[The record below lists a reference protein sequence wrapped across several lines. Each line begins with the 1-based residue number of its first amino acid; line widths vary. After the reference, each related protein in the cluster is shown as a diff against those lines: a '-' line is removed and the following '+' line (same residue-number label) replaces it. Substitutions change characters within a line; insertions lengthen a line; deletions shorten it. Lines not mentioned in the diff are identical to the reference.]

1 MRFNVSK
8 WALEHRSFVIYLM
21 IVAVLLGV
29 ISYTRLGRDEDPA
42 FVIKTMVVRAAWP
55 GATIEDT
62 LNQVTERLEQT
73 LRETPHLDNLRSFTS
88 PGVTTIFVNLKGST
102 AALEVPDIWYHV
114 RKSIGDMRSTLPA
127 GVFGPGFD
135 DEFGDTFGIIYGF
148 TADGFTHRELRD
160 YVERIRSRLFQVPD
174 VSKVDMLGVQDET
187 IFVEFSTQQ
196 LAGLKI
202 DRSTLVS
209 VLRAQNV
216 VTPAGVI
223 QTGDERLLLRVS
235 GRFQSAEDVRNVSF
249 VANGRLVRLS
259 DIAEVRRGYTDPP
272 RPLFRVNGTPAI
284 GLAIS
289 MREGGD
295 VLALGRNVAQTME
308 SITADLPVGIDP
320 ILVSDQPQV
329 VASAITDFTD
339 SLWQAIV
346 IIMAISIIS
355 LGLRAGTVVA
365 LSIPLTLAI
374 TCPIM
379 QLFNIDLQR
388 ISLGALIIALAL
400 LVDDAMTMVDV
411 MTSRLAA
418 GDSSEESASFAYKSV
433 AMPMLTGSFVTAA
446 GFIPVGFALSS
457 AGEYTF
463 SLFVVVTIAL
473 IGSWF
478 IAVLFGPL
486 LGVALLRRPKN
497 VTTEPGRLMRG
508 VRGFVIL
515 AMRARWITIAITV
528 AGAVLAVLGSPLVE
542 RQFFPPSDRPEL
554 MVDVQLPQNAS
565 IYATDDS
572 AKRLDGLLAGDP
584 DVSHWSTYVG
594 RGAIRFYLPLNVEPP
609 NDSFAQAVVVAND
622 VAARK
627 RLQDRLEAKLAEAFP
642 GAVTRVYPLGLGPP
656 VGWPVQYRVSGPD
669 VNKVREIAMHLAQT
683 VSNGP
688 GARDVNFDWIEPGR
702 AVRVQIN
709 QDKAR
714 LLGLSSET
722 IAGALTG
729 VVTGAPVTQVRDD
742 IYLVNVVT
750 RAIDEQRLSL
760 SNLRNLEIQLPN
772 GRAVPLSQ
780 IATFEF
786 QQEYPFI
793 LRRDGVPTLTVRA
806 DVRENQ
812 IPEAV
817 VSALTPE
824 VEQLRKSLPASYHI
838 EVGGTVEESAN
849 SQASVVA
856 VVPAML
862 FIMITLLMVQL
873 QRFSLLFLVLSVV
886 PMGLIGVIGGLLLFR
901 QPLGFVAILGILSLL
916 GMIAR
921 NAVILIEQIEIERR
935 EGRQPWDAVVEA
947 SLSRFRPIVLTA
959 ISTVLGLI
967 PIAITIFW
975 GPMAIA
981 IMGGL
986 LIATLLTLVFLPAL
1000 YVAWFRIKEPSAQA
1014 SEAAL
1019 IHGTDCHAPNNSCN
1033 HDGSGVGC
1041 PLDRVVADLDRD
1053 CRRRAI
1059 CCCHGNDRCRL
1070 GNLDQLCSPITG

>member
-1 MRFNVSK
+1 MSFNVSK
-8 WALEHRSFVIYLM
+8 WALEHRSFVIFLM
-21 IVAVLLGV
+21 LGSVVLGV
-29 ISYTRLGRDEDPA
+29 LSFLRLGRDEDPA

-73 LRETPHLDNLRSFTS
+73 LRETPNLDFLRSFTS
-88 PGVTTIFVNLKGST
+88 PGLTTIFVNLKGST
-102 AALEVPDIWYHV
+102 PPNEVPDIWYHV

-127 GVFGPGFD
+127 GVVGPGFD

-160 YVERIRSRLFQVPD
+160 YVEKIRSRLFQVPD
-174 VSKVDMLGVQDET
+174 VSKVDMLGAQDET

-196 LAGLKI
+196 LAGLGI
-202 DRSTLVS
+202 DRNTLVS

-235 GRFQSAEDVRNVSF
+235 GSFHSVQDVRNVSF

-259 DIAEVRRGYTDPP
+259 DIAEVRRGFVDPP
-272 RPLFRVNGTPAI
+272 QPLFRVNGKPAI

-295 VLALGRNVAQTME
+295 VLALGRNVAQTMK
-308 SITADLPVGIDP
+308 SIVADLPIGIDP

-329 VASAITDFTD
+329 VDSAITDFTD

-346 IIMAISIIS
+346 IIMGISILS
-355 LGLRAGTVVA
+355 LGLRAGAVVA

-374 TCPIM
+374 TFPIM
-379 QLFNIDLQR
+379 QLFGIDLQR

-418 GDSSEESASFAYKSV
+418 GDSREDSATFAYKSV
-433 AMPMLTGSFVTAA
+433 AIPMLTGSFVTAA
-446 GFIPVGFALSS
+446 GFIPVGFARSS

-486 LGVALLRRPKN
+486 LGVALLRAPKKIAAG
-497 VTTEPGRLMRG
+497 PSRIMRA
-508 VRGFVIL
+508 VRGFVVL
-515 AMRARWITIAITV
+515 AMRARWITIGITV
-528 AGAVLAVLGSPLVE
+528 TGAVLAVLASPLVP

-554 MVDVQLPQNAS
+554 MVDLQLPQNAS

-572 AKRLDGLLAGDP
+572 AKRLDTLLAADA
-584 DVSHWSTYVG
+584 DISHWSTYVG

-609 NDSFAQAVVVAND
+609 NDSFAQSVVVAKD

-627 RLQDRLEAKLAEAFP
+627 RLQARLETELAETFP

-656 VGWPVQYRVSGPD
+656 VGWPIQYRISGAD
-669 VNKVREIAMHLAQT
+669 VNKVRDIAMQLAQV

-688 GARDVNFDWIEPGR
+688 GARDVNFDWIEPAR
-702 AVRVQIN
+702 TVRVQIN
-709 QDKAR
+709 QEKAR
-714 LLGLSSET
+714 LLGLSSEA

-742 IYLVNVVT
+742 IYLVNVVA
-750 RAIDEQRLSL
+750 RATDEQRISL
-760 SNLRNLEIQLPN
+760 STLRNLQIQLPN
-772 GRAVPLSQ
+772 KRTVPLSQ
-780 IATFEF
+780 VATFEF

-793 LRRDGVPTLTVRA
+793 LRRDSVPTLTVRA
-806 DVRENQ
+806 DVIPGRL
-812 IPEAV
+812 PEAV
-817 VSALTPE
+817 VTALAPAVEKLSAT
-824 VEQLRKSLPASYHI
+824 LPAPYRI
-838 EVGGTVEESAN
+838 DVGGTVEESAN
-849 SQASVVA
+849 SQASVIA
-856 VVPAML
+856 VVPTMV
-862 FIMITLLMVQL
+862 FVMITLLMMQL
-873 QRFSLLFLVLSVV
+873 QSFNLLFLVLSVV
-886 PMGLIGVIGGLLLFR
+886 PMGVIGVIGGLLLFQ
-901 QPLGFVAILGILSLL
+901 QPLGFVAILGILALL

-921 NAVILIEQIEIERR
+921 NAVILIEQIEIERS

-986 LIATLLTLVFLPAL
+986 LVATLLTLVFLPAL
-1000 YVAWFRIKEPSAQA
+1000 YVTWYRIKEPRVPT
-1014 SEAAL
+1014 EAPAL
-1019 IHGTDCHAPNNSCN
+1019 VHGS
-1033 HDGSGVGC
+1033 
-1041 PLDRVVADLDRD
+1041 
-1053 CRRRAI
+1053 
-1059 CCCHGNDRCRL
+1059 
-1070 GNLDQLCSPITG
+1070 